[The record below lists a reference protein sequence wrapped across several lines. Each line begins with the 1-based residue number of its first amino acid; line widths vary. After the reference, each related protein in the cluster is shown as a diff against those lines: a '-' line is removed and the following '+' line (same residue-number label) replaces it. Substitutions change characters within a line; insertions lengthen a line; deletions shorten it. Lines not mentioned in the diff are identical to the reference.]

1 MSGCFIA
8 ALKPAGNAF
17 SLKWLLSTPNS
28 RLRAGR
34 LASAVRSRYIAAML
48 LFTHADMLTHQA
60 PPGHPEHAG
69 RLKAVL
75 DALED
80 MPLERREA
88 PRADVEAIARVHPAR
103 YIEALEPAFA
113 EAREARVRLDPDTY
127 LSQGSREAIYRA
139 AGAGVAAVDAVMRG
153 EDEMAF
159 CAVRPPGHHAEP
171 ISPMGFCVFNNV
183 AIAAMHALDAH
194 GLSRVAVVDFDVHHG
209 NGTQSVAEKE
219 PRLFF
224 ASTHQWPL
232 YPGTGASNDTEA
244 AHNVVN
250 APLPAGCTSAE
261 WRDAMETRIL
271 PALDAFAP
279 ELILV
284 SAGFDAHRADPLAQ
298 MELDE
303 TDFAWAGRRL
313 REAALQHCH
322 GKLVSTLEGGYDLG
336 ALARSA
342 VAYLGALQR
351 D

>member
-1 MSGCFIA
+1 
-8 ALKPAGNAF
+8 
-17 SLKWLLSTPNS
+17 
-28 RLRAGR
+28 
-34 LASAVRSRYIAAML
+34 ML
-48 LFTHADMLTHQA
+48 LFTHPAMLAHEA

-75 DALED
+75 DALENV
-80 MPLERREA
+80 PLDRREA
-88 PRADVEAIARVHPAR
+88 PLADVDAIERVHPKR

-113 EAREARVRLDPDTY
+113 EAQDARVRLDPDTY
-127 LSQGSREAIYRA
+127 LSAGSREAIYRA
-139 AGAGVAAVDAVMRG
+139 AGACVAAVDAVMAG
-153 EDEMAF
+153 EDAMAF

-171 ISPMGFCVFNNV
+171 ISPMGFCIFNSV
-183 AIAAMHALDAH
+183 AIGAMHALGAH
-194 GLSRVAVVDFDVHHG
+194 GLKRVAVVDFDVHHG
-209 NGTQSVAEKE
+209 NGTQTIAEKD

-232 YPGTGASNDTEA
+232 YPGTGASNETGV

-250 APLPAGCTSAE
+250 VPLPAGAGSAE
-261 WRDAMETRIL
+261 WREAMENRVL

-303 TDFAWAGRRL
+303 TDFAWAGRRM
-313 REAALQHCH
+313 REAAFRHCQ
-322 GKLVSTLEGGYDLG
+322 GLVVSTLEGGYDLD

>member
-1 MSGCFIA
+1 
-8 ALKPAGNAF
+8 
-17 SLKWLLSTPNS
+17 
-28 RLRAGR
+28 
-34 LASAVRSRYIAAML
+34 ML
-48 LFTHADMLTHQA
+48 LFTHPAMLAHEA

-75 DALED
+75 DALEGMTLD
-80 MPLERREA
+80 PREA
-88 PRADVEAIARVHPAR
+88 PLADVEAIGRVHPQR

-113 EAREARVRLDPDTY
+113 EAQEARVRLDPDTY
-127 LSQGSREAIYRA
+127 LSVRSREAIYRA
-139 AGAGVAAVDAVMRG
+139 AGACVAAVDAVMG
-153 EDEMAF
+153 GQDAMAF

-171 ISPMGFCVFNNV
+171 ISPMGFCIFNNV

-194 GLSRVAVVDFDVHHG
+194 GLQRVAVIDFDVHHG

-232 YPGTGASNDTEA
+232 YPGTGASGDTGI

-250 APLPAGCTSAE
+250 APLPAGAGSAQ
-261 WRDAMETRIL
+261 WRAAMETRVL

-284 SAGFDAHRADPLAQ
+284 SAGFDAHKADPLAQ

-303 TDFAWAGRRL
+303 EDFAWAAQRL
-313 REAALQHCH
+313 REIALQRCQ
-322 GKLVSTLEGGYDLG
+322 GRLVSTLEGGYDLD